1 MLASI
6 AVLSAAFALTPGAGP
21 IRQSDAIVWMLNS
34 PSCQSPERYEA
45 AVARVAADAA
55 AGMPLQ
61 RYMLAV
67 LAGSEDLPPVA
78 RLDEATRTE
87 YLETTRDRIRSFAE
101 TRNNPLAWY
110 LLSMENNDIDF
121 LKRAVD
127 GGNVQ
132 ALNAYGTYLID
143 KALASG
149 MSDTN
154 AVASLMA
161 ESFSCFSRAAE
172 RGDANGLY
180 NLGLCR
186 MRGIGCPRDAKLA
199 VASLR
204 AAAKAGHPD
213 AMDDLAMCYERG
225 EGVERSESTS
235 MVWTMRARA
244 LRGDRAAARWLES
257 SAYPKDD

>member
-1 MLASI
+1 
-6 AVLSAAFALTPGAGP
+6 
-21 IRQSDAIVWMLNS
+21 
-34 PSCQSPERYEA
+34 
-45 AVARVAADAA
+45 
-55 AGMPLQ
+55 MPLQ

-67 LAGSEDLPPVA
+67 LSGCVDLPPAA
-78 RLDEATRTE
+78 RIDEATRTE
-87 YLETTRDRIRSFAE
+87 YLEGTRSRIRNFAE

-110 LLSMENNDIDF
+110 LLSMENNDIDL

-149 MSDTN
+149 ISDTN
-154 AVASLMA
+154 TVASLLA
-161 ESFSCFSRAAE
+161 ESYSCFSRAAE

-186 MRGIGCPRDAKLA
+186 MRGIGCPRDGKLA
-199 VASLR
+199 VDNLR
-204 AAAKAGHPD
+204 AAAKAGHPY
-213 AMDDLAMCYERG
+213 AMDDLAMCYEKG
-225 EGVERSESTS
+225 VGVERSESMS

-244 LRGDRAAARWLES
+244 LRGDRAAAEWLGS
-257 SAYPKDD
+257 NAYPKDD